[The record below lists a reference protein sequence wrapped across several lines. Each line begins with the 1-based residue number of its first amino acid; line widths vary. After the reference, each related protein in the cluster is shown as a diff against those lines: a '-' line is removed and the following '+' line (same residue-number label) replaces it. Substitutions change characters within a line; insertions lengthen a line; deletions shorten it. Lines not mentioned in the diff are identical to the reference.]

1 MRHVEEDS
9 VQCIIGRSFYQ
20 RTELVDYL
28 VVVIGKSAS
37 VGHQVMVDNCDA
49 AFSPRLLNLVIL
61 AMVY

>member
-1 MRHVEEDS
+1 MRHIEEDS
-9 VQCIIGRSFYQ
+9 VQCIIGWSFYQ

-49 AFSPRLLNLVIL
+49 AFSPRLLIL

>member
-1 MRHVEEDS
+1 MRHIEEDS
-9 VQCIIGRSFYQ
+9 VQCIIGWSFYQ

-37 VGHQVMVDNCDA
+37 VGHQVIVDNCDA

>member
-9 VQCIIGRSFYQ
+9 VQCIIGRSFLQ

-37 VGHQVMVDNCDA
+37 VGHQALIDNCDA
-49 AFSPRLLNLVIL
+49 AFSPRLLNL